1 MGGQSSIYSRR
12 LLTCFHSS
20 IRPSIPAPSN
30 AIPFPK
36 PVINSAGLCSCCL
49 PHPVSQSNGQPTFL
63 REGFGKQMEARGGR
77 ERRKER
83 LAHSPC
89 CRVFPRY
96 FGSSFPS
103 SLVLF
108 WGQFTT
114 LCVVVAGPLCLPSF
128 RGLIKIGRAS
138 MAYLLRKHDVDD
150 T

>member
-1 MGGQSSIYSRR
+1 VGGQSSIYSRR

-77 ERRKER
+77 GRRKER

-96 FGSSFPS
+96 FGSSF
-103 SLVLF
+103 SLFSRSL
-108 WGQFTT
+108 
-114 LCVVVAGPLCLPSF
+114 LGPVHYFVC
-128 RGLIKIGRAS
+128 GGCRAS
-138 MAYLLRKHDVDD
+138 LFAIISVFNQNWPCLHGLLATQTRRR
-150 T
+150 